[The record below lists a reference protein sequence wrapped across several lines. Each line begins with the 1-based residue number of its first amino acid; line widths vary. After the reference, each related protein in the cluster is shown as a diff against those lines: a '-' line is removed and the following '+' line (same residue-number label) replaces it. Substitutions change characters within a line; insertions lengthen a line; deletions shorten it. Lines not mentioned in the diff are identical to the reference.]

1 MNVTA
6 TLFGQMITFAVL
18 IFFVN
23 KFLWDPLT
31 NAMAARSQ
39 RIADGLAA
47 AEHGKEQ
54 ERLAQKK
61 ATAIIREARREKEQI
76 IARAQERGTE
86 IIEHARQEANEE
98 KRRRVKASAAEIAR
112 EYNQAREKLRHD
124 MSGLIIEG
132 AGRVLKSEIDLSA
145 HNNLIDELTAK
156 L

>member
-1 MNVTA
+1 MNITA

-18 IFFVN
+18 VFFVN

-31 NAMAARSQ
+31 NAMAERSK

-61 ATAIIREARREKEQI
+61 ATSIIREARREKDQI
-76 IARAQERGTE
+76 IAAAQQRGSE
-86 IIEHARQEANEE
+86 IIEHARHEADKE
-98 KRRRVKASAAEIAR
+98 KRRRIKASAAEIAR

-124 MSGLIIEG
+124 MNGLIIEG
-132 AGRVLKSEIDLSA
+132 AGRVLKSEIDLGV
-145 HNNLIDELTAK
+145 HNDLIDELTAK